1 MQTQRVLRTPNPTAN
16 LALTFLALTFLAP
29 VMPSPN
35 FVLLPKVFPS
45 DLLSLGQLLR
55 NPLIPNVDTYT
66 KGCAGVKDADLT
78 SPAVEEPYSTIVS
91 VDTRGR
97 FEIGLTK
104 FLGSKFNDRS
114 TNLLSIEAEKLEY
127 HALKNATDVF
137 KRVTADRDAR
147 DWIDDMVL
155 NKTPCY
161 FVIGIQVLHNAEF
174 KRAVLKKS
182 GASAYATVPLEAT
195 TQIPL
200 HLKGELS
207 AERFGTSMA
216 KVSGVFGVEVQKL
229 RSKIDPTGKPSLTAD
244 ATWHWS
250 YQRVKGTQQEE
261 DKELS
266 IKLEDVEL
274 DELVNILKQDDE
286 EDDDDDDEQDN

>member
-1 MQTQRVLRTPNPTAN
+1 
-16 LALTFLALTFLAP
+16 
-29 VMPSPN
+29 MPSPN
-35 FVLLPKVFPS
+35 FVLLPKVFPP

-55 NPLIPNVDTYT
+55 NPLIPNANTYT

-78 SPAVEEPYSTIVS
+78 CPAAEEPYSTVVS

-104 FLGSKFNDRS
+104 FLGSKFHDRS
-114 TNLLSIEAEKLEY
+114 ANLLSIEAEKLEY
-127 HALKNATDVF
+127 RALKNATDVF

-155 NKTPCY
+155 NKTSCY

-174 KRAVLKKS
+174 KRAVLKKG
-182 GASAYATVPLEAT
+182 GATAYATVPLEAT
-195 TQIPL
+195 AQIPL

-229 RSKIDPTGKPSLTAD
+229 HGKIDPTGKPTLTAD

-250 YQRVKGTQQEE
+250 YQRVKGTQQDE

-274 DELVNILKQDDE
+274 DELVNLLKRDDE